1 MATAKVPFRYI
12 TPNKGR
18 ATDYEELTLHS
29 QWSPQNFAKQGWFN
43 YDLRG
48 KPTWDEDSTRLR
60 CVTTPKAES
69 WWYSASSVTNTA
81 GPARVLDEV
90 IAQASRESQ
99 SGWWGYRDPSQ
110 QWFRTYVELQSGQE
124 GMIELA
130 TQGAQRLGLYQRV
143 ARTWM
148 SFLGS
153 YYAAYRYAEYG
164 MFMALCYAQREALA
178 DVVANPILFQAV
190 DKERHAQD
198 IALHCMA
205 LEETVGDFSDSSS
218 MDIWMHDPIYQPI
231 RRYVELL
238 LACRDWAEILV
249 AVNLCFE
256 PLVGKLFTN
265 FLFARQA
272 CAFGDPVTPLVA
284 ETVEADRQR
293 SADATGELAR
303 FVIANRPD
311 NRPILQE
318 WMERWMPLADTAAA
332 GLQTLAQPPHED
344 PASFQTELE
353 RLRSERARFIKSLG
367 LEVGGEGQ

>member
-1 MATAKVPFRYI
+1 
-12 TPNKGR
+12 
-18 ATDYEELTLHS
+18 
-29 QWSPQNFAKQGWFN
+29 
-43 YDLRG
+43 
-48 KPTWDEDSTRLR
+48 
-60 CVTTPKAES
+60 VTTPKAES
-69 WWYSASSVTNTA
+69 WWYSASSVTDTA

-90 IAQASRESQ
+90 ISQASRESQ
-99 SGWWGYRDPSQ
+99 AGWWGYRDPAQ
-110 QWFRTYVELQSGQE
+110 QWFRTYVELQSDQE

-130 TQGAQRLGLYQRV
+130 TQGAQRLKLYDRV
-143 ARTWM
+143 ARPWM

-164 MFMALCYAQREALA
+164 MFMALCYAQREALS

-205 LEETVGDFSDSSS
+205 LEEMVGDFSDATS
-218 MDIWMHDPIYQPI
+218 MDIWMQDPIYQPV

-249 AVNLCFE
+249 AINLCFE
-256 PLVGKLFTN
+256 PLVGKLFTG

-303 FVIANRPD
+303 FVIANRAD

-318 WMERWMPLADTAAA
+318 WIERWMPLAHTAAA
-332 GLQTLAQPPHED
+332 GLHALARPPHED
-344 PASFQTELE
+344 PASFQTALE
-353 RLRSERARFIKSLG
+353 TVAAEQSKFISSLG
-367 LEVGGEGQ
+367 LTVGGAAQ

>member
-1 MATAKVPFRYI
+1 M
-12 TPNKGR
+12 
-18 ATDYEELTLHS
+18 TLHS

-43 YDLRG
+43 YDQRG
-48 KPTWDEDSTRLR
+48 NPTWNDNSTRLR

-69 WWYSASSVTNTA
+69 WWYSASSVTACA
-81 GPARVLDEV
+81 GPLLGRDEV
-90 IAQASRESQ
+90 IEQASRESQ
-99 SGWWGYRDPSQ
+99 EGWWGYRDPAQ
-110 QWFRTYVELQSGQE
+110 QWFRTYVETQSAQE
-124 GMIELA
+124 SMIELA

-143 ARTWM
+143 ARPWIT
-148 SFLGS
+148 FLGN

-164 MFMALCYAQREALA
+164 MFMALCYAQREALS

-205 LEETVGDFSDSSS
+205 LEETVGDFSDAGA
-218 MDIWMHDPIYQPI
+218 MDIWMQDPIYQPV

-249 AVNLCFE
+249 AINLCFE

-284 ETVEADRQR
+284 ETAEADRQR
-293 SADATGELAR
+293 SAAATAELTR
-303 FVIANRPD
+303 FVIANLAA
-311 NRPILQE
+311 NKAIIQE
-318 WMERWMPLADTAAA
+318 WVERWMPLARTAAA
-332 GLQTLAQPPHED
+332 GLHALAQAPHED
-344 PASFQTELE
+344 AETFQHTVETLMAE
-353 RLRSERARFIKSLG
+353 QSNLISSLG
-367 LEVGGEGQ
+367 LAVSGVGK